1 MKSYTVRA
9 KYVDCM
15 HTYNNLKYH
24 WKWVSFAVAPS
35 AHASYAVQGLRSASL
50 FAFLVVVCLAQAVM

>member
-1 MKSYTVRA
+1 
-9 KYVDCM
+9 M
-15 HTYNNLKYH
+15 HTYNNLTYH

-35 AHASYAVQGLRSASL
+35 AHASYAAQGLRSASL